1 MILTDKNKVK
11 EILTFNDECVYTLIA
26 VARKKDNEGLTNSTE
41 IVFREIV
48 NSEEQF
54 DKKYD
59 RLIKAIE
66 KDSHNFKLYI
76 TFNPRS
82 ILKAYN
88 LMKQKFLM
96 WDNELI
102 NTVQIINPDNK
113 HYVSIVNRIGRIH
126 YEWIS
131 CLQKQEAIYKKNY
144 FMLDVDEKLNKRA
157 LTILNNKVK
166 RYCTLKGVNGD
177 IIKSTIVNKEEIK
190 TFSTQN
196 GHHILLPICDTRKL
210 MENLKEK
217 YIVELKRDAL
227 VCIGYYDKENKE

>member
-1 MILTDKNKVK
+1 MILTDKTKIK

-26 VARKKDNEGLTNSTE
+26 IARKRDNEGLTNSTE

-59 RLIKAIE
+59 RLIKVIE

-96 WDNELI
+96 WDNDLYTLSYDHRYHTI
-102 NTVQIINPDNK
+102 
-113 HYVSIVNRIGRIH
+113 NRIGRIH

-131 CLQKQEAIYKKNY
+131 CLSKQEAIYKKNY
-144 FMLDVDEKLNKRA
+144 FMLDVDEKLNEKA
-157 LTILNNKVK
+157 LITLNNRVK

-196 GHHILLPICDTRKL
+196 GYHILLPICDTRKL
-210 MENLKEK
+210 MEKLKEK
-217 YIVELKRDAL
+217 YVVELKRDAL